1 MNLFLGA
8 GGLIVDED
16 GAILLVIESA
26 GAKAG
31 KWSFPAGK
39 VEPGESIVDAM
50 VREVHE
56 ETGIVAEPV
65 DLLGVYHSLV
75 TSEDSYGLN
84 VVFRAVAVGG
94 RAKPS
99 EEHPEVRF
107 VDRAEIA
114 RMSADGQFRS
124 GELVDL
130 VLADL
135 DAGRTFPVS
144 SIRSLGAT

>member
-1 MNLFLGA
+1 M
-8 GGLIVDED
+8 IVDD
-16 GAILLVIESA
+16 AGAILLVLESA
-26 GAKAG
+26 GSKAG

-65 DLLGVYHSLV
+65 DLLGVYHSLT
-75 TSEDSYGLN
+75 TSEDSFGLN

-94 RAKPS
+94 IVTPS
-99 EEHPEVRF
+99 DEHPEVGF
-107 VDRAEIA
+107 TDRAEIA

-135 DAGRTFPVS
+135 DAGRTLPVS
-144 SIRSLGAT
+144 TIRSLGAT

>member
-1 MNLFLGA
+1 MSPFLGA
-8 GGLIVDED
+8 GGLIVDD
-16 GAILLVIESA
+16 AGAVLLVLEST
-26 GAKAG
+26 GSKAG
-31 KWSFPAGK
+31 KWSFPAGR
-39 VEPGESIVDAM
+39 VEPAESIVDAM
-50 VREVHE
+50 VREVRE

-65 DLLGVYHSLV
+65 DLLGVYHSLA

-94 RAKPS
+94 VAKPS
-99 EEHPEVRF
+99 DEHPEVRF
-107 VDRAEIA
+107 IDRAEIA

-135 DAGRTFPVS
+135 DAGRSLPVS
-144 SIRSLGAT
+144 TIRSLGAT